1 MVAIT
6 KTEKYKDTLSYIS
19 LLHDDAFKL
28 INQAMDLGG
37 SVQCELDNLPPPSG
51 FLPSCS
57 VCVFPLNQRCQNGS
71 KSSRLQQVSFAMYR
85 SLRFSVN
92 LLFVNY
98 LGHLKPAKALF
109 WVPKNQVFEGENLCF
124 SWFWVPLGEIFTNA
138 LEFLLDISWALTR

>member
-19 LLHDDAFKL
+19 LLHNDAFKL

-57 VCVFPLNQRCQNGS
+57 
-71 KSSRLQQVSFAMYR
+71 
-85 SLRFSVN
+85 
-92 LLFVNY
+92 
-98 LGHLKPAKALF
+98 
-109 WVPKNQVFEGENLCF
+109 
-124 SWFWVPLGEIFTNA
+124 
-138 LEFLLDISWALTR
+138 EFLGVTHHVGSPSVLFAGPKTAPAFREN

>member
-37 SVQCELDNLPPPSG
+37 SVQCELDNLPPSG

-57 VCVFPLNQRCQNGS
+57 VCLFFLLVRVLQRYIGGILS
-71 KSSRLQQVSFAMYR
+71 
-85 SLRFSVN
+85 
-92 LLFVNY
+92 
-98 LGHLKPAKALF
+98 
-109 WVPKNQVFEGENLCF
+109 F
-124 SWFWVPLGEIFTNA
+124 SWSFLGLFGRMSKRPWSSFRFA
-138 LEFLLDISWALTR
+138 F